1 MENLKGT
8 ILPVIPLRGI
18 TVFPHAN
25 IHFDVGRFISLNA
38 LNMMEGQDEKRCVVI
53 SQRDAQQV
61 DICQTDL
68 FDVGTLIEIKQVIK
82 IPGDAMRITAKG
94 LKRVT
99 IQRFMDRG
107 SHFEAEVKEMTAEH
121 TDESSEEAYVRA
133 LLDVFELYQRA
144 RDNFARE
151 VIARLRE
158 GEELEKTVD
167 ILSSHVNL
175 NTKEK
180 QMLLEEANLPARS
193 ELLLRYM
200 QREVE
205 LKRLENNIQN
215 KVRMAIE
222 KGQKEYYLREQMRVI
237 RDELGDG
244 ESQEQEAE
252 EWMTQLESLS
262 LGEEERKKIEKEIK
276 RFSTLPAGSHEM
288 PSIRTWI
295 ETVLDLPWGRYSP
308 DAFDMDHARAILD
321 QEHYGLEKVKE
332 RILEHLAVCK
342 LRGTTKGTILC
353 LIGPPGVGKTSI
365 ASSIAKALER
375 KFVRMSLGGVH
386 DESEIRGH
394 RRTYIGAMPGR
405 IINAM
410 KQAGTLNPV
419 VLFDEID
426 KMGADYRGDPASAM
440 LEVLDG
446 EQNNTFRDHYLEMP
460 FDLSKA
466 MFIMTANTLSSIPR
480 PLLDRMEI
488 VELSSYTLEEKI
500 EIAERHLLSKQ
511 MDEHALPSKSIR
523 MSRAV
528 MAELIQ
534 GYTREAGVRNLER
547 CLAEL
552 CRKVALQIV
561 DEDRKRVTI
570 TSTALKKMLGL
581 PRHAHEKLKN
591 SGEVGVVN
599 GLAWTSVGGELL
611 SVEAIMLKGSGR
623 LHLTGQLGDVMRE
636 SAQAAFAYIT
646 ANASQWGIDGDKLS
660 KIDMHIH
667 IPEGAIPKDG
677 PSAGVTMAT
686 AMVSALTGI
695 PTRADIAM
703 TGEITLRG
711 RVLMIGGLKE
721 KCIAAER
728 EGIRTVI
735 IPQQNKPHVSEV
747 PKYVTQN
754 LTFIYAET
762 IDDVIEKALKESP
775 KCIPS
780 EPIFPLYTE
789 AHNMEGIHP

>member
-1 MENLKGT
+1 MEKLKGK
-8 ILPVIPLRGI
+8 ILPIIPLRGI
-18 TVFPHAN
+18 TIFPHTN
-25 IHFDVGRFISLNA
+25 INFDVGRFISLNA
-38 LNMMEGQDEKRCVVI
+38 LKAIEGQQEKQGIVI
-53 SQRDAQQV
+53 SQRDAQQI
-61 DICQTDL
+61 DICHTDL
-68 FDVGTLIEIKQVIK
+68 FEVGTLIEIKQTIK

-94 LKRVT
+94 LKRVVV
-99 IQRFMDRG
+99 QHFMDKG
-107 SHFEAEVKEMTAEH
+107 SHFEAEVDEMALEH
-121 TDESSEEAYVRA
+121 SDEASEQAYVRA
-133 LLDVFELYQRA
+133 LLNAFELYQRTV
-144 RDNFARE
+144 DNFARE
-151 VIARLRE
+151 LVAMLRE

-167 ILSSHVNL
+167 ILSGRVDL
-175 NTKEK
+175 NTKEN
-180 QMLLEEANLPARS
+180 QMLLEEPNLIARS

-200 QREVE
+200 QREIE

-222 KGQKEYYLREQMRVI
+222 KGQKEYYLREQLRVI

-244 ESQEQEAE
+244 EGQEKEAA
-252 EWMTQLESLS
+252 EWLEKLEHLS
-262 LGEEERKKIEKEIK
+262 IGEEERKKIEKEIK
-276 RFSTLPAGSHEM
+276 RFSSLPIGSHET

-295 ETVLDLPWGRYSP
+295 ETVLEMPWGQYSQ
-308 DAFDMDHARAILD
+308 DTFDLEHARKILD

-353 LIGPPGVGKTSI
+353 LVGPPGVGKTSVA
-365 ASSIAKALER
+365 ASLAKALDR
-375 KFVRMSLGGVH
+375 QFVRMSLGGIH
-386 DESEIRGH
+386 DESDIRGH

-405 IINAM
+405 ILNAM
-410 KQAGTLNPV
+410 KQAGKLNPV
-419 VLFDEID
+419 ILFDEID

-440 LEVLDG
+440 LEVLDS
-446 EQNNTFRDHYLEMP
+446 EQNYTFRDHYLEMP

-466 MFIMTANTLSSIPR
+466 MFITTANTLSTIPR

-488 VELSSYTLEEKI
+488 VELPSYTLEEKI
-500 EIAERHLLSKQ
+500 EIAERHLLPKQ
-511 MDEHALPSKSIR
+511 MKEHAIPEKSIR
-523 MSRAV
+523 ISREV
-528 MAELIQ
+528 MADLIQ
-534 GYTREAGVRNLER
+534 GYTREAGVRGLER
-547 CLAEL
+547 ALAEL
-552 CRKVALQIV
+552 CRKAALQIV
-561 DEDRKRVTI
+561 EEGRKHI
-570 TSTALKKMLGL
+570 TMTNAALKRMLGI
-581 PRHAHEKLKN
+581 PRYEHERLKN

-611 SVEAIMLKGSGR
+611 SVEAILLKGSGR

-646 ANASQWGIDGDKLS
+646 ANAFQWGIDVDKLS
-660 KIDMHIH
+660 KIDLHIH

-695 PTRADIAM
+695 PARADVAM

-735 IPQQNKPHVSEV
+735 VPQQNKPHISEV
-747 PKYVTQN
+747 PDYITQN
-754 LTFIYAET
+754 LKFVYAKT
-762 IDDVIEKALKESP
+762 IDDVIEKALKKIP
-775 KCIPS
+775 KCVPS
-780 EPIFPLYTE
+780 QPLFPLYQET
-789 AHNMEGIHP
+789 HNVEGIHS